1 MTSSSS
7 TIQRFHASGKLMLT
21 GEYLVLKGALSLA
34 VPLQA
39 GQEMLVEPTSEGIL
53 DWKALVQQQP
63 WFQARFSLNDFSV
76 LSCSDEPMA
85 NRLKEIFVQM
95 KQMQPAFL
103 LASKGERI
111 TSNLEFDPNW
121 GWGSSSTLIY
131 NLAQWA
137 GVDAFELN
145 RRIFKGSGYD
155 VACAGA
161 DGSILYQLAGSTPM
175 IQDTV
180 FQPEFADQLYLV
192 WLNKKQNSA
201 KELIRINMGE
211 DYEKEVAQITRITR
225 SMLQVSSAELFRELI
240 DEHEQCMAKVLHQP
254 TVRKALFSDFPGSL
268 KSLGAWGGDFI
279 LAFSER
285 KETNVVPYFK
295 QKGYHTVFR
304 YVDIVKR
311 QMLN

>member
-1 MTSSSS
+1 MVTFSS

-39 GQEMLVEPTSEGIL
+39 GQDMLVEPTSEGIL

-63 WFQARFSLNDFSV
+63 WFEARFSLNDFSV
-76 LSCSDEPMA
+76 LTCSDQPMCD
-85 NRLKEIFVQM
+85 RLKQILIQM
-95 KQMQPAFL
+95 KQMQPDFL
-103 LASKGERI
+103 LASKGKRV
-111 TSNLEFDPNW
+111 TTNLEFDPNW

-131 NLAQWA
+131 NLSMWA
-137 GVDAFELN
+137 GIDAYELN

-161 DGSILYQLAGSTPM
+161 DGPLLYQLEGSTPM

-192 WLNKKQNSA
+192 WLNKKQNSQ
-201 KELIRINMGE
+201 KELIRFDLKVDHTNAVDKISN
-211 DYEKEVAQITRITR
+211 ISL
-225 SMLQVSSAELFRELI
+225 SMLQVTNIGVFCELI
-240 DEHEQCMAKVLHQP
+240 NQHEECMADLLHQP
-254 TVRKALFSDFPGSL
+254 TVREALFPDFPGSL

-279 LAFSER
+279 MAVPER
-285 KETNVVPYFK
+285 KDTNVTSYFK
-295 QKGYHTVFR
+295 QKGFHLVFR
-304 YVDIVKR
+304 YIDIVKDNR
-311 QMLN
+311 